1 MDIRQIPERY
11 SELDWQGKKLTNGGI
26 LDTSRGRLMEN
37 GISKMRRLIFFITCV
52 FAVAAVAALAGPTS
66 GKPVE
71 SAVANSNAIKM
82 MEGA

>member
-1 MDIRQIPERY
+1 
-11 SELDWQGKKLTNGGI
+11 
-26 LDTSRGRLMEN
+26 MEN

-71 SAVANSNAIKM
+71 SAVANSNTIKT